1 MLVLNDVL
9 KKQKK
14 EIEKKN
20 KDIFFS
26 SFKSIFILAI
36 RSQKHPFNVLANS
49 YGNFK
54 QKWTIIFRFPLV

>member
-20 KDIFFS
+20 KDILFS